1 MAGTTH
7 LGGGG
12 APGDIS
18 FNYVP
23 LIDVTFNLIIFFALT
38 SEISSAQNARVLV
51 PDPHS
56 PQAVARST
64 MSKNVV
70 TIAVI
75 SEAAYDTT
83 KTVAPEIA
91 ARAYRYE
98 IDGEEY
104 KNIAD
109 LDGLVAKIQQKKL
122 LNDKLLGKAAAEE
135 FFIEIRADARV
146 AFSEVTPVIMAIA
159 RAGIAK
165 VAISAKK
172 PA

>member
-12 APGDIS
+12 PSGDIS
-18 FNYVP
+18 FNYIP
-23 LIDVTFNLIIFFALT
+23 LIDVTFNLIVFFALT

-75 SEAAYDTT
+75 SEAAYDAT
-83 KTVAPEIA
+83 KKVDAQTA
-91 ARAYRYE
+91 ARAFRYE

-104 KNIAD
+104 KNISD
-109 LDGLVAKIQQKKL
+109 LDGLVLKIRQKQKL
-122 LNDKLLGKAAAEE
+122 NESLLGKAAADE
-135 FFIEIRADARV
+135 FFVEIRADSRLS
-146 AFSEVTPVIMAIA
+146 FSEVTPVIMAIA

-165 VAISAKK
+165 VAISAKR